1 MHKKTHTC
9 GEMFQ
14 DFYDPGHMCYMTPV
28 LSEIKH
34 VHKDTNKG
42 EFDVD
47 SDNAKYEKPLYILF
61 DFECTQ
67 DDIVQWEEGPVL
79 DETTKKCKNYKKS
92 ICGALEHVPKL
103 CIAHRVCGRCIDK
116 DINSISGCNKRGKNE
131 NIFSGVSTTTDLCKW
146 LFSEKHSGATV
157 ICHNLKI
164 YDSFPHF
171 AIFI

>member
-9 GEMFQ
+9 GGMFQ
-14 DFYDPGHMCYMTPV
+14 DFCDPEHMCYMTPV

-67 DDIVQWEEGPVL
+67 DDIVQCEEGSVL
-79 DETTKKCKNYKKS
+79 DEKPRNAKILRSPFVERWNMFQSYTLLIGYAADASTK
-92 ICGALEHVPKL
+92 ILIQVL
-103 CIAHRVCGRCIDK
+103 
-116 DINSISGCNKRGKNE
+116 
-131 NIFSGVSTTTDLCKW
+131 
-146 LFSEKHSGATV
+146 GAT
-157 ICHNLKI
+157 NAEKTKT
-164 YDSFPHF
+164 YFPMNRPLLISVNGYF
-171 AIFI
+171 LRNTLVPL